1 MLKLVPNPSFRL
13 EVAIPQPSGQVAK
26 IKVDFRHKG
35 RTELEEWLKSTTD
48 DEGNVMR
55 KDHEALAEVVEGW
68 AGVDE
73 KYSPENLE
81 KLLDAYPSA
90 GKAMINA
97 YLPAL
102 LEGKAKN

>member
-13 EVAIPQPSGQVAK
+13 EVAIPQPSGSVAK

-35 RTELEEWLKSTTD
+35 RTDLEEWLKSTTD
-48 DEGNVMR
+48 DEGTVIR
-55 KDHEALAEVVEGW
+55 KDHEALVEVIEGW

-90 GKAMINA
+90 GKALINA

-102 LEGKAKN
+102 LEGKVKN